1 MFTGLVE
8 SVGTIVSVQRHPD
21 SVTLILDAPA
31 IISGTLAD
39 HSIAVMG
46 CCLTVEEVAGTTVRF
61 TVVNETLHKTTLGR
75 LTEGTPVNVER
86 AMKLG
91 DRVGGHLVQGHIDTV
106 GTIRDVIGRSAG
118 KELVIEFPPQWRR
131 NVIPTGSVCVDGVS
145 LTVAGISPLS
155 ADEAWLRVAL
165 IPHTL
170 ANTTAGLLD
179 TGGQVNL
186 EFDMMGKYAL
196 QN

>member
-46 CCLTVEEVAGTTVRF
+46 CCLTVEEVAGTTLRF

-118 KELVIEFPPQWRR
+118 RELVIEFPPQWRR
-131 NVIPTGSVCVDGVS
+131 NVILTGSVCVDGVS

-170 ANTTAGLLD
+170 ANTTVGLLD